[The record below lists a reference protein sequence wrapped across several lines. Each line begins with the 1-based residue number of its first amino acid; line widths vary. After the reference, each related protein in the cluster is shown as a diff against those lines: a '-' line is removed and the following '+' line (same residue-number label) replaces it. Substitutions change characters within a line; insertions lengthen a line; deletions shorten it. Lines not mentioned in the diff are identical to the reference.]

1 MQDSIHYFF
10 LSITY
15 KRKINILKDVLVAE
29 RSITLPFSIIDC
41 MLHNPSRFAIYVHV
55 FRCGERV
62 TGVTEH
68 SSSANL
74 CHQDCLSCS
83 GRCSYFVA
91 LEGHKTPKAAFPVRL
106 GAGTEN
112 DNEKIVQMLMYV
124 TLTGTYH
131 VNTIQSR

>member
-1 MQDSIHYFF
+1 
-10 LSITY
+10 
-15 KRKINILKDVLVAE
+15 
-29 RSITLPFSIIDC
+29 
-41 MLHNPSRFAIYVHV
+41 MLHNPSRFAIFVHV

-62 TGVTEH
+62 AGVTEH

-106 GAGTEN
+106 GVGTEN
-112 DNEKIVQMLMYV
+112 DNEKIVQILMYV

-131 VNTIQSR
+131 VNAIQSR